1 MPKLQEDLLEVYNN
15 LSEISDTVLGDQ
27 PSPVLVSF
35 DTRMGCLSFKVLG
48 KSLYLRQLNY
58 YLLRPDKI
66 KDAWLLP
73 GDYDNLMSSFLKLI
87 KSGRLI
93 QDHVLVSPDYD
104 GFQIYQTDPRNLSRG
119 PQELG
124 ALVFVSGQG
133 RWFTWRVKQKYKN
146 VL

>member
-73 GDYDNLMSSFLKLI
+73 GDYDNLMSGFLKLI

-93 QDHVLVSPDYD
+93 QDHVLV
-104 GFQIYQTDPRNLSRG
+104 
-119 PQELG
+119 QELG

>member
-1 MPKLQEDLLEVYNN
+1 MPRLQDELLEVYNN
-15 LSEISDTVLGDQ
+15 LSEISDTVLGDH
-27 PSPVLVSF
+27 PSPVSVSF
-35 DTRMGCLSFKVLG
+35 DTRMGCLAFKVYS

-66 KDAWLLP
+66 KNAWLLP
-73 GDYDNLMSSFLKLI
+73 GDYDELMSSFLRLI

-93 QDHVLVSPDYD
+93 QDHILVTPDYN

-124 ALVFVSGQG
+124 TLTFVSGQG
-133 RWFTWRVKQKYKN
+133 RWFSWRVRQKYKD